1 MKLWLGIL
9 TLISLMTLSACG
21 GTTETEVPQVE
32 ESELIELTLE
42 ELAAFDGKEGRDA
55 YIAVAGFIYDVSDS
69 SYWRNGIH
77 QGRVEAG
84 KELTL
89 MIDTESPHGRSVL
102 NQVPQIGRLIEPNE

>member
-1 MKLWLGIL
+1 MKLWLRFF
-9 TLISLMTLSACG
+9 TLVSIITLSACG
-21 GTTETEVPQVE
+21 GTTETETPKVE
-32 ESELIELTLE
+32 ETELIELTVL
-42 ELAAFDGKEGRDA
+42 ELAAFDGKDGRDA

-84 KELTL
+84 KDLTL

-102 NQVPQIGRLIEPNE
+102 NQVPRIGRLVEPNE

>member
-1 MKLWLGIL
+1 MKLWLRFF
-9 TLISLMTLSACG
+9 TLVSIITLSACG
-21 GTTETEVPQVE
+21 GTTETKTPQVE
-32 ESELIELTLE
+32 ETELIELTVL
-42 ELAAFDGKEGRDA
+42 ELAAFDGKDGRDA

-84 KELTL
+84 KDLTL

-102 NQVPQIGRLIEPNE
+102 NQVPRIGRLVEPNE

>member
-1 MKLWLGIL
+1 MKLWLRFF
-9 TLISLMTLSACG
+9 TLVSIITLSACG
-21 GTTETEVPQVE
+21 GTTETETPQVE
-32 ESELIELTLE
+32 ETELIELTVL
-42 ELAAFDGKEGRDA
+42 ELAAFDGKDGRDA

-84 KELTL
+84 KDLTL

-102 NQVPQIGRLIEPNE
+102 NQVPRIGRLVEPNE